1 MRGVVIVI
9 LILIKYWGIGEMGEW
24 GNTVDLIVN
33 CQLLII
39 NC

>member
-24 GNTVDLIVN
+24 GDGEI
-33 CQLLII
+33 LLI
-39 NC
+39 